1 VSADG
6 SFALESVPSPANYQ
20 LVVARQ
26 GSATETRDIVL
37 GPAESIDDITIR
49 LREGD
54 GMISGRVLTGTTP
67 VGGVTIE
74 ATDGTTKISTVSI
87 TDGDVGGYALRNL
100 ATPGRY
106 TLTVSR
112 EGFATVSR
120 SIALG
125 PGQSLPAD
133 LVLSP
138 SIGAI
143 SGTVSEATGAP
154 LGGVVVSVTGGETP
168 SSTSTISQGLAA
180 GTYTVDSLA
189 VPGTYTVTFSKTGYV
204 SQSRLV
210 QIDGT
215 TAGGVVTGIGA
226 ALVAN
231 TAMISGTVLDSNGR
245 PRGQA
250 TVSLS
255 DGAETRTMPSAD
267 EPPGAFAFSNVAPG
281 SYTLTVSLA
290 GASSVVEVVTVTAGT
305 TRDLTVQLGQQASLR
320 GSVTRVGS
328 QTPASGL
335 VVRLYAPQAFPGSP
349 AAALQSTVVAADGS
363 YAFVGIDAPRDFV
376 VAVYATA
383 TSVDAL
389 DSELTS
395 SVPGTEVIVP
405 TFSVP

>member
-1 VSADG
+1 
-6 SFALESVPSPANYQ
+6 
-20 LVVARQ
+20 
-26 GSATETRDIVL
+26 
-37 GPAESIDDITIR
+37 
-49 LREGD
+49 
-54 GMISGRVLTGTTP
+54 
-67 VGGVTIE
+67 
-74 ATDGTTKISTVSI
+74 
-87 TDGDVGGYALRNL
+87 
-100 ATPGRY
+100 
-106 TLTVSR
+106 
-112 EGFATVSR
+112 
-120 SIALG
+120 
-125 PGQSLPAD
+125 
-133 LVLSP
+133 
-138 SIGAI
+138 
-143 SGTVSEATGAP
+143 
-154 LGGVVVSVTGGETP
+154 
-168 SSTSTISQGLAA
+168 
-180 GTYTVDSLA
+180 
-189 VPGTYTVTFSKTGYV
+189 
-204 SQSRLV
+204 
-210 QIDGT
+210 
-215 TAGGVVTGIGA
+215 
-226 ALVAN
+226 
-231 TAMISGTVLDSNGR
+231 
-245 PRGQA
+245 
-250 TVSLS
+250 
-255 DGAETRTMPSAD
+255 MPSAD